1 VTGPSHLNKTLC
13 GPWRSCYAVS
23 ITPHR
28 QHRQAITRHDP
39 VSVCLI
45 IQTFRMHVD
54 LGCNR
59 PKYDSKHPSSYPFL
73 LAVFLKHP
81 SMPNTKNSISL
92 DESICDS
99 SSNMASIDTNPKSSS
114 STTHLHL
121 YNLRWRSSRLSAS
134 SSTTSL
140 DSLAKEKVAY
150 HDDEAGGQK
159 KLKPIESALA
169 HKRATSTISPQSLIR
184 SSASLVLR
192 EPPGIPPGKVLS
204 ATFTMIKVV
213 K

>member
-1 VTGPSHLNKTLC
+1 
-13 GPWRSCYAVS
+13 
-23 ITPHR
+23 
-28 QHRQAITRHDP
+28 
-39 VSVCLI
+39 
-45 IQTFRMHVD
+45 
-54 LGCNR
+54 
-59 PKYDSKHPSSYPFL
+59 
-73 LAVFLKHP
+73 
-81 SMPNTKNSISL
+81 L

-213 K
+213 KWMSGTEVGLKPLKWGILLNPDVMRNPLISSSFTIFSSLRTLPPSLIVPVLGFFSSYSRLSGVTRKTTTHLSTPRQSR